1 MSSDCLNNLRDYGT
15 SKTKHIVNALHYV
28 KRQPASSF
36 FRVSAM
42 VYHCK
47 VNYFIRK
54 EIGTWAKVVLV
65 PNLGIE
71 WSLVILKYAPLR
83 VDGNNR
89 FKIKLAEY

>member
-1 MSSDCLNNLRDYGT
+1 M
-15 SKTKHIVNALHYV
+15 A
-28 KRQPASSF
+28 
-36 FRVSAM
+36 AM
-42 VYHCK
+42 P
-47 VNYFIRK
+47 
-54 EIGTWAKVVLV
+54 GTWAKVVLV